1 MNSSEKIVVK
11 GDPRARRMAARR
23 TTCVCCNHGDH
34 EVSLGKGESCDCPC
48 HGGYGAEYQSKD
60 RLRR

>member
-1 MNSSEKIVVK
+1 MPGEIKMTKVIS
-11 GDPRARRMAARR
+11 M
-23 TTCVCCNHGDH
+23 HGDH
-34 EVSLGKGESCDCPC
+34 EVPLGKGESCDCPC